1 MILGTQNDEAYS
13 PELLD
18 SNQDEA
24 FEPHDAEPTHP
35 EGAKET
41 NEMPK
46 KGIFVKLCSAY
57 YH

>member
-1 MILGTQNDEAYS
+1 MILGTHNDEAYS

-18 SNQDEA
+18 SNQDKA
-24 FEPHDAEPTHP
+24 FEPHDVEPTHP

-46 KGIFVKLCSAY
+46 NVYL
-57 YH
+57 